1 MATRSVDL
9 GWMRV
14 FEAVARLGSLTA
26 AAAELGLTQPAVSYV
41 VRTLEAQ
48 VGAALLE
55 RGSRGSRP
63 TGAGLQLL
71 KVLGPA
77 IRDIDGAVREIRS
90 RGRRPVVRLFTDFG
104 FASFWMM
111 PRMARFRAT
120 APEVEVHIVASALT
134 DHGTADA
141 MDVSVIF
148 GARSDFP
155 PGALQLFPERIVP
168 VCSPAFAAASGI
180 RDDPAVIAHL
190 PLLHLESTP
199 NPRWFAWSNWLAI
212 HGIERRAGSGDLGLN
227 TYGLVVQAAIADQGV
242 ALGWSGLIDAALADG
257 TLVAVGPP
265 LVNPDSGYWLVRNEP
280 LTAPAAAL
288 AAWIHQAAV
297 AEAAAVP

>member
-1 MATRSVDL
+1 MATRPVDL

-48 VGAALLE
+48 VGTALLE

-63 TGAGLQLL
+63 TGAGHQLL
-71 KVLGPA
+71 RALAPA

-111 PRMARFRAT
+111 PRMAKFRAT
-120 APEVEVHIVASALT
+120 APDVEVHIVASAST
-134 DHGTADA
+134 DPGTADA
-141 MDVSVIF
+141 MDVAVLF
-148 GARSDFP
+148 GARSDVP
-155 PGALQLFPERIVP
+155 PGALQLLPERVVP
-168 VCSPAFAAASGI
+168 VCSPAFAAATGI
-180 RDDPAVIAHL
+180 LADPGAFAHL

-199 NPRWFAWSNWLAI
+199 NPRWFAWRDWLAAQ
-212 HGIERRAGSGDLGLN
+212 GIERRAGSGDLGLN
-227 TYGLVVQAAIADQGV
+227 TYGLVVQAAIADQGL
-242 ALGWSGLIDAALADG
+242 ALGWSGLIDGALADG
-257 TLVAVGPP
+257 TLIAVGPP
-265 LVNPDSGYWLVRNEP
+265 LVNPDSGYWLIPNEP
-280 LTAPAAAL
+280 LTPPAAAL
-288 AAWIHQAAV
+288 ARWIH
-297 AEAAAVP
+297 EAATGDPEKDP